1 MKHDEY
7 HRKFADAI
15 IEQIKKGT
23 APWQKPW
30 APGDR
35 VLPMNVDTDRSYR
48 GGNSLHLASVQQ
60 ETGYG
65 DVRWG
70 TYRQIKARGGQVRKG
85 ERGTRILSFQD
96 KKRIAVTDERGRP
109 RRNAEGKRIYR
120 YEKLKAPFVRQYTVF
135 NAEQADGLP
144 ERANPT
150 PEPLWKAHQA
160 AEKVMED
167 GGVPVRHVQGDRAYY
182 HMKRDEIVLP
192 ERGQFPSANH
202 YYQTAL
208 HELGHSTGHEDRM
221 KRETLIEG
229 IKNGFGWPD
238 YAREELRAEISAMM
252 TGERVG
258 VGHDPARGAAYV
270 EGWIQALEEDPRE
283 IRRAAAD
290 AQRISDF
297 VLVRHIERTT
307 EREPMAAAAT
317 RGPGARVHH
326 LLPRTLRRGADRHR
340 RPRRGLLPRPRR
352 GPLRRALLYHPAGR
366 QRLDRRRTRRRDH
379 GHRPEG
385 QTLQGPDPHP
395 PGRGQGPGPR
405 LRAGDGPPA
414 GDRHLPNPVRP
425 GRPRHR
431 RLPRLRQGRGAA
443 PPAGRHGA
451 ARPARRRTQGHR
463 IAGELGLPVD
473 DEGRVLHPD
482 AQIEYEDAEGRT
494 GRVNIEVASGNYSQE
509 TIKAKAAAGF
519 AMHASGPAAA
529 GMLRKLG
536 LGQGDDGSW
545 IGGPADRDPASVE
558 L

>member
-1 MKHDEY
+1 MNHDEY

-15 IEQIKKGT
+15 IEQIRKGT

-30 APGDR
+30 APGER
-35 VLPMNVDTDRSYR
+35 VMPMNVDTGRSYR

-70 TYRQIKARGGQVRKG
+70 TYRQIQARGGQVRKG

-96 KKRIAVTDERGRP
+96 KKRIAVTDERGKP
-109 RRNAEGKRIYR
+109 KRNAEGKRIYR

-167 GGVPVRHVQGDRAYY
+167 GGVPVRHVAGDRAYY

-208 HELGHSTGHEDRM
+208 HELGHSTGHEERM

-229 IKNGFGWPD
+229 IRNGFGSPD

-258 VGHDPARGAAYV
+258 VGHDPSRGAAYV
-270 EGWIQALEEDPRE
+270 EGWVAALKEDPRE

-290 AQRISDF
+290 AQKISDF
-297 VLVRHIERTT
+297 VLARSRERGPAP
-307 EREPMAAAAT
+307 EPLGVAARRAAA
-317 RGPGARVHH
+317 
-326 LLPRTLRRGADRHR
+326 PR
-340 RPRRGLLPRPRR
+340 
-352 GPLRRALLYHPAGR
+352 PAGR
-366 QRLDRRRTRRRDH
+366 
-379 GHRPEG
+379 G
-385 QTLQGPDPHP
+385 
-395 PGRGQGPGPR
+395 
-405 LRAGDGPPA
+405 
-414 GDRHLPNPVRP
+414 
-425 GRPRHR
+425 
-431 RLPRLRQGRGAA
+431 A
-443 PPAGRHGA
+443 PP
-451 ARPARRRTQGHR
+451 
-463 IAGELGLPVD
+463 LPVPS
-473 DEGRVLHPD
+473 R
-482 AQIEYEDAEGRT
+482 
-494 GRVNIEVASGNYSQE
+494 S
-509 TIKAKAAAGF
+509 F
-519 AMHASGPAAA
+519 GPS
-529 GMLRKLG
+529 R
-536 LGQGDDGSW
+536 
-545 IGGPADRDPASVE
+545 
-558 L
+558 